1 MSLVALLANWRED
14 GPPQSLMWEDG
25 RWAFRGLE
33 SSLREG
39 PWGRED
45 TSLCRTCPDTW
56 DRSTGEDRM
65 QERTGAT
72 KRIKIGRAHV

>member
-1 MSLVALLANWRED
+1 MSLVALLADWRED

-56 DRSTGEDRM
+56 DRSTG
-65 QERTGAT
+65 RTGCRSGWGLQ
-72 KRIKIGRAHV
+72 KGSGGLGP